1 MKTGVKKYYRKL
13 EDRFEYDEDP
23 NFGKPN
29 FKPSNNRH
37 RRNVRL
43 SNKGRLKAYLKR
55 ETNNII
61 KNDF

>member
-13 EDRFEYDEDP
+13 EDRYEYDEDP
-23 NFGKPN
+23 NFSKPN

-37 RRNVRL
+37 RQNVHL

-55 ETNNII
+55 ETRNII